1 MTKEEATQVFM
12 SMNLIE
18 LRELARENNIPDYG
32 FSKEEIIDALN
43 GECPK
48 CKGGKMKVSYEVR
61 TTSGSIIK
69 QDVPCSTCPQK

>member
-1 MTKEEATQVFM
+1 MTEEEATEIFRG
-12 SMNLIE
+12 MNLIE
-18 LRELARENNIPDYG
+18 LRELARENNIPDLG

-43 GECPK
+43 GKCPK

-61 TTSGSIIK
+61 SVNGNIVK